1 MRKTKESNL
10 YMFLKSY
17 SLTKHSADYF
27 KDVIDFKV
35 DQKMAQRKLV
45 QLGRAL
51 SRIVSM
57 DMVFKLGEHGFNSDM
72 IANSLKVIRSEI
84 KTTID
89 RKSTRLNSSH
99 VAISYAVFCL
109 KKKKKRK
116 EEN

>member
-10 YMFLKSY
+10 YQFLKSY
-17 SLTKHSADYF
+17 SLTKQSADYF
-27 KDVIDFKV
+27 KDVTDFKV

-51 SRIVSM
+51 SRMVSM

-72 IANSLKVIRSEI
+72 IANSLKVIRNEI
-84 KTTID
+84 KTTIASYTHNEED

-109 KKKKKRK
+109 KQ
-116 EEN
+116 